1 MWNRGEVPQSLRLGD
16 ILVGQ
21 GLMTEAQL
29 TRSLRCQGETGAR
42 LGEVVTTYG
51 YVSPAQ
57 LSDALAWQSLYG
69 LSALAELLPNPIA
82 SRVLTEKFCRA
93 RQVLPVDFDSDQT
106 LILAMLD
113 PGDVPTIDD
122 VRLISGMQVRAV
134 AATRAAL
141 TEAWEVVYG
150 TRSQLDTADQVE
162 EVTTGPSD
170 KEIAEYETVVSLVE
184 KIIVTAIRRKA
195 SDIHFEPSADRMVVR
210 VRADGVLYP
219 LTEIRSVVK
228 QGVVS
233 RIKVMAD
240 MDIAEKRL
248 PQDGRATV
256 RIDDR
261 VVDLRIASV
270 PTVYG
275 ESVTIRLL
283 DDQMEN
289 VTLAGLGMG
298 DEELEMF
305 RQAIKRPWGEVLVT
319 GPTGSGKSTTLYAGL
334 RELNDPGVKIYTAED
349 PVERRIPGIMQA
361 QIHSS
366 IGLTFAKMLR
376 SLLRSDPNVIMIVEI
391 RDHETALIATE
402 AALTGHLVLSTLHTN
417 DAATAATRLLEM
429 GLPGYLIAST
439 LELVVA
445 QRLARRLCTRCKE
458 EVVLKEEEMTQEDRA
473 FLGDGAATIARAVGC
488 KNCYNT
494 GYSGRMGI
502 FEVLPIT
509 RDIRRLILDYA
520 NVDTI
525 REAGA
530 ADGVSSLRD
539 DGRQKVL
546 AGIATIEEVQRV
558 IA

>member
-525 REAGA
+525 REAAA
-530 ADGVSSLRD
+530 ADGVRSLRD